1 MKNLFFL
8 LSFSLL
14 FFSCKDRKTALD
26 KSSKSFTIIS
36 DISQLND
43 SIIVKIS
50 KDKLH
55 SYDRIDSMISK
66 NGTFK
71 VSIPS
76 NLTAEKYDVRISKY
90 PTNEFITSLDV
101 WAKNEDVNISGIYD
115 GKRVRDVVVKGSYL
129 NTIQEEYNNII
140 IKCEKMLIKDYDTA
154 KTPEAQRAVFL
165 KLEKLIYA
173 TQLRFIYENP
183 NNLVSLTSLFMHESR
198 VSKDSLNLYYN
209 KIDTL
214 LQKSEKGLFLKKLS
228 SVKQYH
234 IGDYVDN
241 FEAKDIN
248 GKIVQLDDFKGKII
262 LLDFWAS
269 WCVPC
274 RVQIRE
280 ELSDLHKKY
289 KDRNVVIINY
299 SLDEESAE
307 QKWKDASAKEG
318 IDWLNISNL
327 KGFNDIV
334 ARKYNV
340 SGVPNTFIINKEGI
354 IVKSFIGYKK
364 GAVEKELKKLLATK
378 S

>member
-8 LSFSLL
+8 LSFFVL
-14 FFSCKDRKTALD
+14 FTSCKERETTLD

-43 SIIVKIS
+43 SIIVEINKV
-50 KDKLH
+50 KLH
-55 SYDRIDSMISK
+55 SDDRIDSIISK
-66 NGTFK
+66 SGTFK

-76 NLTAEKYDVRISKY
+76 NVTAEKYAVRISKY

-115 GKRVRDVVVKGSYL
+115 GKRIRDIDIKGSDL
-129 NTIQEEYNNII
+129 NTIQKEYNNILL
-140 IKCEKMLIKDYDTA
+140 KYDKMLTKDYDTA
-154 KTPEAQRAVFL
+154 KTPEAQDAVFL
-165 KLEKLIYA
+165 KVVKLIYA
-173 TQLRFIYENP
+173 TQLKFIYDNP

-198 VSKDSLNLYYN
+198 VSKDSLNMYYN

-214 LQKSEKGLFLKKLS
+214 LQKSEKGLFLKELS
-228 SVKQYH
+228 SVKKYR

-241 FEAKDIN
+241 FKAKDVN
-248 GKIVQLDDFKGKII
+248 GNIVQLDDFKGKII

-269 WCVPC
+269 WCAPC

-289 KDRNVVIINY
+289 KDKNVVIINY

-307 QKWKDASAKEG
+307 QKWKDASVKEG
-318 IDWLNISNL
+318 IDWVNISNL

-340 SGVPNTFIINKEGI
+340 SGVPNTFLINEKGI

-364 GAVEKELKKLLATK
+364 GAVEKELKKLFA
-378 S
+378 SEN